1 MSLLAIARTGTVCAL
16 TAGLLL
22 AGCKPAADRVRLG
35 LNLELT
41 GDIQAVGASSKNAA
55 ELFREQTEANGG
67 IRIGETALPL
77 EMFIR
82 DNAANPMQSASVAQ
96 GLIVKDDVVA
106 MIGPNSTA
114 CALPAA
120 GIAESLKCVMISPW
134 STDVRTTMDEAS
146 GVPKRYVFRSC
157 FTDPFQARVLA
168 RFALSQLDATRAA
181 ILFEADAE
189 VTRGQ
194 AELFRDTFSAD
205 GGEVVAFQSYRP
217 GQDDFGAELAA
228 IRDAEPDIL
237 YVPAYY
243 TDVPNIARQARAAG
257 LTVPLLGSDAWVGP
271 DLLRL
276 GGADLDGSYI
286 CRHFSPDS
294 ANPRAKE
301 FVAAYT
307 AKYGQP
313 PDDVAALTYDACGLI
328 ATALSQAGANDR
340 EALREALAKIR
351 DYQGVTGTFRF
362 EPGSGDP
369 LKSASILQIKEGGF
383 RWVTDAAP

>member
-1 MSLLAIARTGTVCAL
+1 MLRSRIAAAGFTCAL
-16 TAGLLL
+16 AASLLL

-55 ELFREQTEANGG
+55 ELFRDQINTAGG
-67 IRIGETALPL
+67 LKLGETSLPL
-77 EMFIR
+77 EMIIR

-96 GLIVKDDVVA
+96 GLIVKDGVVA

-157 FTDPFQARVLA
+157 FTDPFQARVIA
-168 RFALSQLDATRAA
+168 RFARGQLEATRAA
-181 ILFEADAE
+181 VLFEADTE
-189 VTRGQ
+189 VTRSQ
-194 AELFRDTFSAD
+194 AELFRDTFAAD

-217 GQDDFGAELAA
+217 GQDDYSAELAA
-228 IRDAEPDIL
+228 LRESAPDVI
-237 YVPAYY
+237 YIPAYY
-243 TDVPNIARQARAAG
+243 TDVPKIARQVRAAG

-276 GGADLDGSYI
+276 GGTDLDGSYI

-294 ANPRAKE
+294 ANPKARE

-307 AKYGQP
+307 AKYGTP

-328 ATALSQAGANDR
+328 AAALEQAGKNDR
-340 EALREALAKIR
+340 EALREALAKIPA
-351 DYQGVTGTFRF
+351 YQGVTGTFRF

-369 LKSASILQIKEGGF
+369 LKSAAILQIEEGAIV
-383 RWVTDAAP
+383 WVKDAAP

>member
-1 MSLLAIARTGTVCAL
+1 MVSLARTCLLLLAACLG
-16 TAGLLL
+16 L
-22 AGCKPAADRVRLG
+22 AGCKPAADRVLLG

-55 ELFREQTEANGG
+55 ELFREQTSAAGG
-67 IRIGETALPL
+67 IKIGDAALPL
-77 EMFIR
+77 EMVIR
-82 DNAANPMQSASVAQ
+82 DNAANPMQSASIAQ
-96 GLIVKDDVVA
+96 ELIAKNGVVA
-106 MIGPNSTA
+106 VIGPNSTA

-120 GIAESLKCVMISPW
+120 DIAESLKCVMISPW
-134 STDVRTTMDEAS
+134 STDVRTTMDQAS

-168 RFALSQLDATRAA
+168 RFARSQLDANRAA
-181 ILFEADAE
+181 VLYEADTE
-189 VTRGQ
+189 VTRSQ
-194 AELFRDTFSAD
+194 AELFRDTFAAD
-205 GGEVVAFQSYRP
+205 GGEVVAFQSCRP
-217 GQDDFGAELAA
+217 GQSDFAAELAA
-228 IRDAEPDIL
+228 IREAAPDIL
-237 YVPAYY
+237 YIPAYY

-257 LTVPLLGSDAWVGP
+257 LTVPLLGSDAWIGP

-276 GGADLDGSYI
+276 GGADIDGSYI

-294 ANPRAKE
+294 ANPRARE

-328 ATALSQAGANDR
+328 AAALSQAGSNDR
-340 EALREALAKIR
+340 EALREALAKIP

-369 LKSASILQIKEGGF
+369 LKSASILQIKDGAL
-383 RWVTDAAP
+383 RWLTDAAP

>member
-1 MSLLAIARTGTVCAL
+1 MTSLRIAAAGFLCAL
-16 TAGLLL
+16 AALSLQ
-22 AGCKPAADRVRLG
+22 GCKPAADRVLLG

-55 ELFREQTEANGG
+55 ELFRDQLNAGG
-67 IRIGETALPL
+67 GLKLGETALPL
-77 EMFIR
+77 ELLIR
-82 DNAANPMQSASVAQ
+82 DNAANPMQSASIAQ
-96 GLIVKDDVVA
+96 ELIAKDNVIAVV
-106 MIGPNSTA
+106 GPNSTA

-120 GIAESLKCVMISPW
+120 DIAESLKCVMISPW
-134 STDVRTTMDEAS
+134 STDTRTTMDQAS

-168 RFALSQLDATRAA
+168 RFARSQLGARRAA
-181 ILFEADAE
+181 VLYEADTE
-189 VTRGQ
+189 VTRSQG
-194 AELFRDTFSAD
+194 ELFRDTFAAD
-205 GGEVVAFQSYRP
+205 GGEVVAFQGYRP
-217 GQDDFGAELAA
+217 GQEDFTAELAA
-228 IRDAEPDIL
+228 FREAAPDIL

-243 TDVPNIARQARAAG
+243 TDVPKIARQARAAG
-257 LTVPLLGSDAWVGP
+257 LTMPLLGSDAWVGP

-276 GGADLDGSYI
+276 GGADLEGSYI

-294 ANPRAKE
+294 ANPKAKE

-328 ATALSQAGANDR
+328 ATALAEAGTNER
-340 EALREALAKIR
+340 EALREALAKIPE
-351 DYQGVTGTFRF
+351 YQGVTGTFRF

-369 LKSASILQIKEGGF
+369 LKSAAVLQIKGGAF

>member
-1 MSLLAIARTGTVCAL
+1 MIFTVSRIFAVL
-16 TAGLLL
+16 TFVVLGL
-22 AGCKPAADRVRLG
+22 AGCKPAADRVLLG

-55 ELFREQTEANGG
+55 ELFRDQINAAGG
-67 IRIGETALPL
+67 IKIGETALPL
-77 EMFIR
+77 EMIIR

-96 GLIVKDDVVA
+96 GLIVKDGVVA

-157 FTDPFQARVLA
+157 FTDPFQARVIA
-168 RFALSQLDATRAA
+168 RFARTQLNATKAA
-181 ILFEADAE
+181 VLYEADTE

-194 AELFRDTFSAD
+194 AELFRDTFAAD
-205 GGEVVAFQSYRP
+205 GGEIVAFQSYRP
-217 GQDDFGAELAA
+217 GQEDFATEMTALREAA
-228 IRDAEPDIL
+228 PDIL

-243 TDVPNIARQARAAG
+243 TDVPKIARQARAAG

-294 ANPRAKE
+294 ANPKAKE

-307 AKYGQP
+307 AKYGTA

-328 ATALSQAGANDR
+328 ATALEQAGNNDR
-340 EALREALAKIR
+340 EALREALAKIPA
-351 DYQGVTGTFRF
+351 YQGVTGTFRF

-369 LKSASILQIKEGGF
+369 LKSAAILQIKDGAI
-383 RWVTDAAP
+383 RWMTDAAP

>member
-1 MSLLAIARTGTVCAL
+1 MLLSVPK
-16 TAGLLL
+16 LLL
-22 AGCKPAADRVRLG
+22 ALVASLAVVGCKPSADRVLLG

-55 ELFREQTEANGG
+55 DLFREQTNAAGG
-67 IRIGETALPL
+67 IKLGDHALPL
-77 EMFIR
+77 EMIIR
-82 DNAANPMQSASVAQ
+82 DNAANPMQSASIAQ
-96 GLIVKDDVVA
+96 ELIAKDGVVA
-106 MIGPNSTA
+106 VIGPNSTA

-120 GIAESLKCVMISPW
+120 DIAESLKCVMISPW
-134 STDVRTTMDEAS
+134 STDTRTTMDQAS

-168 RFALSQLDATRAA
+168 RFARGQLDATRAA
-181 ILFEADAE
+181 VLYEADAE

-194 AELFRDTFSAD
+194 AELFRETFAAD

-217 GQDDFGAELAA
+217 GQEDFAAELAT
-228 IRDAEPDIL
+228 IRDAAPHIL

-243 TDVPNIARQARAAG
+243 SDVPKIARQARAAG

-271 DLLRL
+271 NLLRL
-276 GGADLDGSYI
+276 GGADLEGSYI

-340 EALREALAKIR
+340 EALREALAKISE
-351 DYQGVTGTFRF
+351 YQGVTGTFRF

-369 LKSASILQIKEGGF
+369 LKSATVLQIKDGAF

>member
-1 MSLLAIARTGTVCAL
+1 MPRIRRHLILAAAAAL
-16 TAGLLL
+16 AV

-55 ELFREQTEANGG
+55 ELFREKINAAGG
-67 IRIGETALPL
+67 LKVGTAPLPL
-77 EMFIR
+77 ELVIR
-82 DNAANPMQSASVAQ
+82 DNAANPMQSASIAQ
-96 GLIVKDDVVA
+96 ELIAKDNVVA
-106 MIGPNSTA
+106 VIGPNSTA
-114 CALPAA
+114 CALPASD
-120 GIAESLKCVMISPW
+120 IAESLKCVMISPW
-134 STDVRTTMDEAS
+134 STDTRTTMDQAS
-146 GVPKRYVFRSC
+146 GVPKRYVFRAC

-168 RFALSQLDATRAA
+168 RFARGQLGASRAA
-181 ILFEADAE
+181 ILYEADAE

-194 AELFRDTFSAD
+194 AELFRDTFSAG
-205 GGEVVAFQSYRP
+205 GGEVVAFQAYRP
-217 GQDDFGAELAA
+217 GQEDFAAELAA
-228 IRDAEPDIL
+228 LRDAAPDIL
-237 YVPAYY
+237 YLPAYY
-243 TDVPNIARQARAAG
+243 TDVPKIARQARAAG
-257 LTVPLLGSDAWVGP
+257 LTMTLMGSDAWVGP

-276 GGADLDGSYI
+276 GGADLEGSYI

-301 FVAAYT
+301 FVEAYR

-328 ATALSQAGANDR
+328 AAALEQAGSNER
-340 EALREALAKIR
+340 EALREALAKISE
-351 DYQGVTGTFRF
+351 YQGVTGTFRF

-369 LKSASILQIKEGGF
+369 LKSAAVLQIANGAF